1 MSIPRIK
8 KIRKIKMQVYSI
20 GHVCLRNR
28 NSKCFDLW
36 IWLNSEQVKNF
47 TSKGISVIFDNQI
60 LEFGLNRECF
70 F

>member
-1 MSIPRIK
+1 
-8 KIRKIKMQVYSI
+8 MQVYSI
-20 GHVCLRNR
+20 GHICLRNR
-28 NSKCFDLW
+28 NSKCFVLW